1 MSFLSLTIPGPARV
15 TLTSQGWIF
24 QHWMQRVSY
33 AHPRS
38 WRRPTLVAFCH
49 LPLLLL
55 MVGSDRL
62 LRADAT
68 DPQRTTPRSSQSVYQ
83 EGVHGSSTEGPGTAS
98 EALQE
103 TPDRQEF
110 EKEDLDRSFDL
121 QTKIQSA
128 EESGADFGKV
138 VEVSPQGGTNERQL
152 DLQSLDSFDSGFT
165 PLPNGSGWKI
175 VVGPHLTIKDCRQE
189 LDQKIV
195 AATNQYIAEE
205 LGREEVGR
213 LLQIDADFV
222 RSHLLYNVTE
232 PEFVDTSYG
241 EMCRLTAVLRF
252 EHDRAFLDELDSR
265 WKNVQREA
273 RLLQVGLGSSS
284 ILLLLAT
291 AFGYLKLDTM
301 TLGYHSGRLQLCV
314 VGIILA
320 LCAAGVGIS
329 RWILWI

>member
-1 MSFLSLTIPGPARV
+1 
-15 TLTSQGWIF
+15 
-24 QHWMQRVSY
+24 
-33 AHPRS
+33 
-38 WRRPTLVAFCH
+38 
-49 LPLLLL
+49 

-68 DPQRTTPRSSQSVYQ
+68 DPLRTTPRPSQSVYQ
-83 EGVHGSSTEGPGTAS
+83 EGVHGSSAEGPGTAS
-98 EALQE
+98 ETLQE

-110 EKEDLDRSFDL
+110 ETADLDRSFDL
-121 QTKIQSA
+121 QTQIQSA

-138 VEVSPQGGTNERQL
+138 VEVSPQDGTNERQL
-152 DLQSLDSFDSGFT
+152 DLQSLGSFDSGFT

-175 VVGPHLTIKDCRQE
+175 VTGPHLTIKDCQQE

-195 AATNQYIAEE
+195 AATNQYIADE

-222 RSHLLYNVTE
+222 RSHLPYDVTG

-252 EHDRAFLDELDSR
+252 EHDRNFLDELDSG

-273 RLLQVGLGSSS
+273 RLLQVGFGSSS

-291 AFGYLKLDTM
+291 AFGYLKLDAM

-320 LCAAGVGIS
+320 LCAASVGIS